1 MNLGALLALVK
12 LAQDTGVLEKGKV
25 PWVRQPVKKSTK
37 PQAKV
42 QSKPFIKFFDIPIG
56 YAGLGLPPPE
66 TVLTEKQKR
75 ALR

>member
-12 LAQDTGVLEKGKV
+12 LAQDTEVLEKKKV
-25 PWVRQPVKKSTK
+25 PRVRPVKKSTK